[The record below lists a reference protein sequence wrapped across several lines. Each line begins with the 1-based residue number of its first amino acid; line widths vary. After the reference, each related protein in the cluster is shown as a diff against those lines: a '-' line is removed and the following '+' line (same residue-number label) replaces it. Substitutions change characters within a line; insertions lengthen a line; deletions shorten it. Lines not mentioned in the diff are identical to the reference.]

1 LTYILIRDVMY
12 GISLDSMD
20 SHSLYI
26 FATLSLAIYTVALSV
41 LAHKN
46 RRMNGIA
53 WFAASLGL
61 RMIASVL
68 QGLLGILPF
77 WATTLGANEFGI
89 LSFFAMYM
97 GFRWFVLRDPMRRWL
112 SWLLFSCSFGI
123 YTALCFIRPRHFVVT
138 VLSPGLVF
146 CLLSVWLL
154 LRHGKGSFRS
164 AARVASVA
172 LLAQFCL
179 SIYRSR
185 ILFMYWPARESE
197 ALSDPR
203 LLFTRFAIMLIVFSM
218 VLLYVWFFVIESH
231 HDLRKSALTD
241 ALTGIFNRRA
251 IVRESEREI
260 SLARRASRPI
270 SVIAIDVDLFKSIN
284 DRHGHNGGDLALC
297 AVADLL
303 RNGLRQTDLIAR
315 LGGEEFA
322 VVLPET
328 NISGALHIAEK
339 LRDRLASTPI
349 ALPSGNIQITF
360 TAGVAQLIGSDTN
373 FNSIIGRA
381 DKALY
386 RGKAAGRNCVVV
398 AEPHGMPTPYRSA
411 IKLRTE
417 ENTLSAK
424 PRNSLVRL
432 CRRLF
437 YDDAYRKLPRDH
449 RITAAPE
456 SYAKLPSPVLSGAA
470 RPLPEG
476 PSPPPHAS
484 RPAAPSQSL
493 PSHLSPTPPAT
504 ASPLR
509 HRIPPRPR

>member
-1 LTYILIRDVMY
+1 
-12 GISLDSMD
+12 MD
-20 SHSLYI
+20 YHSLYI
-26 FATLSLAIYTVALSV
+26 FATVLLAIYTAALSV

-46 RRMNGIA
+46 WRMNGIA

-61 RMIASVL
+61 RTVASVL
-68 QGLLGILPF
+68 QGLDGIFPF
-77 WATTLGANEFGI
+77 WATTLGGNQLSI
-89 LSFFAMYM
+89 LSFCAMYM

-112 SWLLFSCSFGI
+112 RWVLFANTFGV
-123 YTALCFIRPRHFVVT
+123 YAVLCLIRPRHFLVT
-138 VLSPGLVF
+138 ILSPGVIF
-146 CLLSVWLL
+146 CLLSIWLL
-154 LRHGKGSFRS
+154 LRHGKGNFRS

-172 LLAQFCL
+172 LLAQFGF

-185 ILFMYWPARESE
+185 VLFLYWPARESE
-197 ALSDPR
+197 AASDPR
-203 LLFTRFAIMLIVFSM
+203 MLFARYAIMLVVFSM

-231 HDLRKSALTD
+231 QELRKSALTD

-251 IVRESEREI
+251 IARESEREI

-284 DRHGHNGGDLALC
+284 DRYGHDGGDLALC

-349 ALPSGNIQITF
+349 ALPSGNIQVTF
-360 TAGVAQLIGSDTN
+360 TAGVAQLIGSDTS
-373 FNSIIGRA
+373 FSSIMGRA

-398 AEPHGMPTPYRSA
+398 AEPHGMPTPYHSP
-411 IKLRTE
+411 IKVRTD
-417 ENTLSAK
+417 ENALAAK
-424 PRNSLVRL
+424 PANSFVHL

-437 YDDAYRKLPRDH
+437 YDDAHRKLLRDH
-449 RITAAPE
+449 RIAAAPE
-456 SYAKLPSPVLSGAA
+456 SYAKPPSPTPSVAA

-476 PSPPPHAS
+476 PFPPPHVP

-493 PSHLSPTPPAT
+493 LSHLSPTPPANV
-504 ASPLR
+504 PPPR